1 MSSYKK
7 KKDNQKPYRQSL
19 SCNIVNFATLNFRAS
34 HSKLFS
40 YPSVQL
46 ERLEKRLKWLP
57 KIVNIPLKKQTLE
70 PKIKI
75 TKKVADWCRRD
86 CYVFIW
92 CFDKKSRG
100 TYVRSSLDPKLWVLV
115 KIDMSLEKKYTFM

>member
-1 MSSYKK
+1 MNKHILKIKNLREIKLKLSSYKK
-7 KKDNQKPYRQSL
+7 KKDNQKSYHQSL
-19 SCNIVNFATLNFRAS
+19 NCNIVNSATLKFRAS

-46 ERLEKRLKWLP
+46 ERLEKRIKWLP
-57 KIVNIPLKKQTLE
+57 KLVNIPLRKQTLE

-75 TKKVADWCRRD
+75 TKKVADWCKRD

-92 CFDKKSRG
+92 CCIKTLGGR
-100 TYVRSSLDPKLWVLV
+100 
-115 KIDMSLEKKYTFM
+115 M